1 MILNILKKYF
11 DTVTHLFLAGLFTLL
26 PITITLSFFIASFK
40 FIKNMLEPLKSIN
53 IPFLMNIPH
62 SEIILCAAVIIIAG
76 LLLKSLLLKSFM
88 DLGERILSQI
98 PIFKTI
104 YTSVKQITSA
114 FSPSGENNFK
124 KVVLVK
130 FPQNQTY
137 GIGFLTNELPSELAP
152 EKEIQFYTVFIP
164 TSPNPTSGFFIIVKK
179 EDYILM
185 DISSKDAMAMI
196 ISGGMILPKKE
207 LS

>member
-1 MILNILKKYF
+1 MIINIIKKYF
-11 DTVTHLFLAGLFTLL
+11 DALTQLFLVGLFTLL
-26 PITITLSFFIASFK
+26 PITITLSFFSVSFK
-40 FIKNMLEPLKSIN
+40 FIKNTLEPLKAIN
-53 IPFLMNIPH
+53 IPFLINIPH
-62 SEIILCAAVIIIAG
+62 FEIILCLGIIILLG
-76 LLLKSLLLKSFM
+76 LLLKSLLIKSCM
-88 DLGERILSQI
+88 DLGEKILSQI

-114 FSPSGENNFK
+114 FSPSDENNLK

-152 EKEIQFYTVFIP
+152 EKEISFYTIFIP
-164 TSPNPTSGFFIIVKK
+164 TSPNPTSGFFIIAKK
-179 EDYILM
+179 EDFIVM
-185 DISSKDAMAMI
+185 NISSKDAMAMI

-207 LS
+207 MV